1 MKTDKVILG
10 LLGGLAAGAILG
22 ILFAPDKGEKTRKKI
37 KNKGIDY
44 ADELKYQY
52 GETANSL
59 SKKYDALREEG
70 KSLLKEG
77 KSKLDSLKEEGQDF
91 FAEGKSKFEKTK
103 NEVRDL
109 DI

>member
-10 LLGGLAAGAILG
+10 VLGGLAAGTILG

-59 SKKYDALREEG
+59 SKKYDSIKQEG

-77 KSKLDSLKEEGQDF
+77 KSKFENLKSEGQNF
-91 FAEGKSKFEKTK
+91 LAEEKSKFEKAK
-103 NEVRDL
+103 NEVEKL

>member
-10 LLGGLAAGAILG
+10 ILGGLAAGAILG

-52 GETANSL
+52 DEAANNL
-59 SKKYDALREEG
+59 SKKYNSLKQEG
-70 KSLLKEG
+70 KYLVK
-77 KSKLDSLKEEGQDF
+77 
-91 FAEGKSKFEKTK
+91 EGKSKFEKTR
-103 NEVRDL
+103 NELENLDL
-109 DI
+109 

>member
-10 LLGGLAAGAILG
+10 VLGGLAAGAILG

-59 SKKYDALREEG
+59 SKKYDSIKQEG

-77 KSKLDSLKEEGQDF
+77 KSKFENLKSEGQNF
-91 FAEGKSKFEKTK
+91 LAEEKSKFEKAK
-103 NEVRDL
+103 NEVEKL